1 MNQEQAGIVL
11 AKCSAFDNRKPS
23 LAVAQAWSEA
33 LDPSVTMPDA
43 LAIVVAHYAQSRDWI
58 MPVDIN
64 RESRRIQRERLEA
77 VKASG
82 AIDPPSE
89 IQDGRA
95 YADWKQAAVDAIKR
109 GASRSQAEAHAWAVI
124 GQSPPA
130 LEPTTNH
137 HHINISQIGQ
147 TA

>member
-1 MNQEQAGIVL
+1 MNQEQSGIIL

-33 LDPSVTMPDA
+33 LDPSVTVQDA
-43 LAIVVAHYAQSRDWI
+43 LQIVVAHYAQSREWI

-64 RESRRIQRERLEA
+64 RESRRIQRERLDA

-82 AIDPPSE
+82 AIEPPSE

-109 GASRSQAEAHAWAVI
+109 GATRTQAEAHAWHSI
-124 GQSPPA
+124 GHAPPTI
-130 LEPTTNH
+130 EPTTH
-137 HHINISQIGQ
+137 HHINTNQIGR
-147 TA
+147 